1 MSAKITVIVYIVIS
15 FEIGILLLILPWS
28 PWWHDNFFL
37 YFITGKLH
45 APWVATFLTHKAV
58 RGAVTG
64 IGVLNILSGIY
75 EMFRFRESVKQLNSM
90 SEKPNL
96 PDAPD
101 EKDAKASYV
110 ESAAP
115 QSSALSDHQPSGLP
129 PQS

>member
-45 APWVATFLTHKAV
+45 APWMATFLTHKAV
-58 RGAVTG
+58 RGIVTG

-75 EMFRFRESVKQLNSM
+75 EMFRFRESVNQLNSM
-90 SEKPNL
+90 GEKSKL
-96 PDAPD
+96 P
-101 EKDAKASYV
+101 EEAKASYV

-115 QSSALSDHQPSGLP
+115 QPSALHDHQPPSLP

>member
-15 FEIGILLLILPWS
+15 FEIGILLLFLPWS

-45 APWVATFLTHKAV
+45 APWVGTFLTHKAV

-64 IGVLNILSGIY
+64 IGILNILAGLY
-75 EMFRFRESVKQLNSM
+75 EIFKFRESVDQLVSVDQ
-90 SEKPNL
+90 SPAERSNL
-96 PDAPD
+96 QTSK
-101 EKDAKASYV
+101 ESYV
-110 ESAAP
+110 ESAAQP
-115 QSSALSDHQPSGLP
+115 TSALSDNQPPNLP

>member
-15 FEIGILLLILPWS
+15 FEIGILLLLLPWS

-45 APWVATFLTHKAV
+45 APWVATVLTHQAV

-64 IGVLNILSGIY
+64 IGILNIGAGLY
-75 EMFRFRESVKQLNSM
+75 EIFKFRESVNQLASIDEPP
-90 SEKPNL
+90 SKEPEPTNL
-96 PDAPD
+96 K
-101 EKDAKASYV
+101 ESHV
-110 ESAAP
+110 EFAAP
-115 QSSALSDHQPSGLP
+115 QTSALSDNQPPNLP